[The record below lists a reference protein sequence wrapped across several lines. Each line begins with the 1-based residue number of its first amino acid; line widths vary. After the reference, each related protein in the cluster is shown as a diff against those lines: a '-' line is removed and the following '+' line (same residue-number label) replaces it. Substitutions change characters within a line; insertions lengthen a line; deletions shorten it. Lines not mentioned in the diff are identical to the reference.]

1 MRSICHVQSIKKMF
15 VESIPLMGGI
25 DPPRESRQEREKGP
39 GREGGKRRRKKPT
52 DIFIYIGRRGWGT
65 RVKSFINL
73 CAAALCANKGTPLG
87 CLYEFA

>member
-1 MRSICHVQSIKKMF
+1 V
-15 VESIPLMGGI
+15 
-25 DPPRESRQEREKGP
+25 SRQEREKKKDPG
-39 GREGGKRRRKKPT
+39 GREVKRRRKKPT

-87 CLYEFA
+87 CLCEFA